1 MNAVSQPEKYLLKT
15 IHRIPSVYRVAS
27 PTHLVKPLVRSDD
40 AIVFAD
46 REIMQCVLFDALS
59 L

>member
-1 MNAVSQPEKYLLKT
+1 MNAVSQPEKYLLKA
-15 IHRIPSVYRVAS
+15 IHWIPPVYRVAS
-27 PTHLVKPLVRSDD
+27 PTHLIEPLVRSDD

-46 REIMQCVLFDALS
+46 REIMQRVLFDALS